1 VPPSFFTSLGITIPQ
16 DREPLRARVW
26 PVLAREKNAR
36 KEILVHSKSQ
46 EKPSLLASIRITG
59 PAGAEW
65 NCESAWADLT
75 QRLKMELEEKI
86 LRYKL
91 SLKDRPKLEWS

>member
-1 VPPSFFTSLGITIPQ
+1 
-16 DREPLRARVW
+16 
-26 PVLAREKNAR
+26 LAREKNAR
-36 KEILVHSKSQ
+36 KEIVVHSKSQ
-46 EKPSLLASIRITG
+46 EKPNLPASIRITG

>member
-1 VPPSFFTSLGITIPQ
+1 M
-16 DREPLRARVW
+16 
-26 PVLAREKNAR
+26 
-36 KEILVHSKSQ
+36 HSKSQ